1 MPTVNFG
8 TVRRRIRVMAQPFL
22 SPIRTLLKRVMP
34 GLTPEKFI
42 GPFGP
47 YKLDQSFLFSDFAS
61 WGELHNRGFMR
72 LIEEACGKRCIYDVG
87 AHVGLTAL
95 PLASMSPSGLVVAS
109 EPGERNYE
117 LLKFHSKINQLGNL
131 RCERLL
137 VGETESDSGVIFY
150 DDAEVSGMNSIIR
163 HTGCDNQFR
172 DDIPMVTL
180 DGYARRTGVFRDL
193 LKIDV
198 EGYELQVIKGAHD
211 LLRTIRPVIII
222 SIHPTQLA
230 QQHLSPAHVKAE
242 LINLGYEWFHPDG
255 APLGI
260 EELEFSEYLVRY
272 SYGIKKEKASPN
284 FDPSSLLSDR

>member
-8 TVRRRIRVMAQPFL
+8 KVRRRIRAMAQPFL
-22 SPIRTLLKRVMP
+22 KPVRALLKRTMP
-34 GLTPEKFI
+34 DLTPNKFI

-61 WGELHNRGFMR
+61 WGELHNRGFMK

-95 PLASMSPSGLVVAS
+95 PLASMSPSGQVVAF

-163 HTGCDNQFR
+163 HTGCDSRFR

-180 DGYARRTGVFRDL
+180 DGYARRTGVFPDL
-193 LKIDV
+193 VKIDV

-211 LLRTIRPVIII
+211 LLRA
-222 SIHPTQLA
+222 IHPTQLA
-230 QQHLSPAHVKAE
+230 QQNLSPAHIKAE

-255 APLGI
+255 AHLGI
-260 EELEFSEYLVRY
+260 EELEFSEYLVRH
-272 SYGIKKEKASPN
+272 SDGIKKEKVIPK
-284 FDPSSLLSDR
+284 FEPSSLLSDR